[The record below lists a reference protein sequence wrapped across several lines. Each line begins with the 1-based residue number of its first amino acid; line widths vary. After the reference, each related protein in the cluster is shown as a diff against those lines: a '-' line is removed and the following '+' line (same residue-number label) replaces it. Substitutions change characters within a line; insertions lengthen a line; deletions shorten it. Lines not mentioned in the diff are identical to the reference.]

1 MEPIPE
7 QFRPSPDGMN
17 VSPFHALIKH
27 LRHPELGCPWDKS
40 RTLASMAESL
50 EGEAREAGEAL
61 RKDDRQHQCEE
72 LGDVFLNV
80 MLATVIA
87 EDQGRFTWKDV
98 IEGVTRKLVRR
109 HPHVFGDQKAESPEE
124 AVKMFNAAKAA
135 EKKPGIGAVPP
146 APAPAVQAYP
156 AASVSPSAVPPP
168 APKTP
173 PAPSSAGASALGS
186 GAVPTRPTG
195 RENLS
200 DRAAEMLDGWPNFC
214 GDEPH
219 LDLAVRQP
227 GPFYLNDG
235 GIDFAGVN
243 SAWGIALHM
252 QQPLIPAGGDD
263 LKSAA
268 IISNLKY
275 MMDHQGIGDNHN
287 AGVFHWCYK
296 RIGELVPEL
305 VNQGKN
311 PRVMLDYA
319 GCLLY
324 GLPQM
329 GLWDVLDTLRTVTSG
344 GDNRYRRNVEWL
356 ACTWGHAVA
365 PSTPVQDFRLQVKA
379 WQHHFG
385 AIFGW
390 DALARV
396 RGFSPAEM
404 ALPNHPDVA
413 YEYVK
418 TLRDCGLEW
427 VMIQEH
433 SIEQEDGRGISR
445 PYVPHRLV
453 AKNQKGEEV
462 SIIALIKTQ
471 GSDTK
476 LVAQMQP
483 LYEARSKGRENLAGK
498 SLPPYVVQIGD
509 GENGG
514 VMMNEFPGMF
524 RQAMSEASGSQTPA
538 MNGTEYL
545 EQLRNAGF
553 RDADFPVCRPAWS
566 KFLFDHFTPGQNLDA
581 AIAEC
586 KRADGRFNMEGGSW
600 TNNISWTQG
609 YENVLGPMEKAS
621 ALFAEKT
628 RGIPTSDIRYRKAL
642 FHLLCSQTSCYRYWG
657 QGIFTDYGAEI
668 CRRAIDILT
677 YDF

>member
-1 MEPIPE
+1 MTEPIPE
-7 QFRPSPDGMN
+7 QYRPTRDGLDIA
-17 VSPFHALIKH
+17 PFHALIKQ
-27 LRHPELGCPWDKS
+27 LRHPEQGCPWDQS
-40 RTLASMAESL
+40 RTLASMADSL
-50 EGEAREAGEAL
+50 LDEAREAGEAL
-61 RKDDRQHQCEE
+61 RGNDQSHQCEE

-87 EDQGRFTWKDV
+87 EDQRLFTWKEV
-98 IEGVTRKLVRR
+98 VEGATRKLIRR
-109 HPHVFGDQKAESPEE
+109 HPHVFGDKKAENPEE
-124 AVKMFNAAKAA
+124 ALRLFNAAKAA
-135 EKKPGIGAVPP
+135 EKNRPAAVPP
-146 APAPAVQAYP
+146 PLPAPSAAPAPAAP
-156 AASVSPSAVPPP
+156 TAP
-168 APKTP
+168 APVA
-173 PAPSSAGASALGS
+173 PAASALGS
-186 GAVPTRPTG
+186 GAVPTSPTG
-195 RENLS
+195 REALT
-200 DRAAEMLDGWPNFC
+200 DRASELVDSWPNFC

-227 GPFYLNDG
+227 GPFYLQDS
-235 GIDFAGVN
+235 GIDFRGIN

-252 QQPLIPAGGDD
+252 QQPLIPAGGGD

-275 MMDHQGIGDNHN
+275 MLDHQGIGDNHN

-305 VNQGKN
+305 VGQGKN

-329 GLWDVLDTLRTVTSG
+329 GLWDVIDTLRGVTSG
-344 GDNRYRRNVEWL
+344 PQYRRNVEWL

-418 TLRDCGLEW
+418 TLRDCGIQW
-427 VMIQEH
+427 VMLQEH
-433 SIEQEDGRGISR
+433 SIEQDDGRGISR
-445 PYVPHRLV
+445 PYIPHRLV
-453 AKNQKGEEV
+453 AKNRQGEEI
-462 SIIALIKTQ
+462 SILALIKTQ

-483 LYEARSKGRENLAGK
+483 FYEARSKGREELAGK
-498 SLPPYVVQIGD
+498 SLPPYVIQIGD

-524 RQAMSEASGSQTPA
+524 RQAMSETTGSPSPA

-553 RDADFPVCRPAWS
+553 RDDDFPICRPAWS
-566 KFLFDHFTPGQNLDA
+566 KFLFDRFKPGGNLEA

-586 KRADGRFNMEGGSW
+586 KKADGRFNMEGGSW
-600 TNNISWTQG
+600 TNNISWTKG